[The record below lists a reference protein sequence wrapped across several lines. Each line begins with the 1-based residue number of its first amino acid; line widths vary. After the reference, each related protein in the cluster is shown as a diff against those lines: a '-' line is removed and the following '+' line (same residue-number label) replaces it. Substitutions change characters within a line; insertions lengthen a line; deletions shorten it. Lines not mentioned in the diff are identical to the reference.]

1 MEWSCDALQP
11 FGDLQLDPKLK
22 QRRALKQELNESM
35 TEAQATNLPNGT
47 NVAWRQSLF
56 KT

>member
-35 TEAQATNLPNGT
+35 IEAQATNLPNGT